1 MTELDPRHHDGDSDA
16 RHDDASADES
26 HLIVVG
32 RAIPPPSEVN
42 DLIVGVT
49 AVLAAVCGLV
59 FGVTIVL
66 GTGVALPGT
75 ALAVG
80 LFSLAVAVRRYFAA
94 AYPDIEG
101 AEPRESP
108 ESPDAAQSPE
118 TIEAESESAEEEA
131 IAEVVPVGR
140 RTLLQ
145 RLLIAG
151 TALFGVGL
159 AAPVTSLGPSPG
171 GDLRSTE
178 WAAGRRL
185 LTGEGE
191 PIRPEDVPVGGVAAT
206 IWPEGAIRVESAA
219 VILLR
224 LSSEPQA
231 PTNLDW
237 VVEDELVAYSKVCT
251 HAGCPV
257 SLFREQ
263 DNALF
268 CPCHQS
274 TFDAARG
281 AVPTFGPTARA
292 LPQLPLGVD
301 EDGFLVALGDFPDQV
316 GPAFG

>member
-1 MTELDPRHHDGDSDA
+1 MTELDPRHHADSQA
-16 RHDDASADES
+16 GDDAAPDETG
-26 HLIVVG
+26 LIVVG
-32 RAIPPPSEVN
+32 RRIPPPSEVN
-42 DLIVGVT
+42 DLIVG
-49 AVLAAVCGLV
+49 AAAVVAGLAGLV

-66 GTGVALPGT
+66 GMGVAIPGT

-101 AEPRESP
+101 AEPREVP
-108 ESPDAAQSPE
+108 EPPDIAKAPGE
-118 TIEAESESAEEEA
+118 IEADDEAAEEESV
-131 IAEVVPVGR
+131 AEVTPVGR

-145 RLLIAG
+145 RLMIGGA
-151 TALFGVGL
+151 ALFGVGL

-171 GDLRSTE
+171 DQLRETE
-178 WAAGRRL
+178 WAEGRRL
-185 LTGEGE
+185 LTGDGE
-191 PIRPEDVPVGGVAAT
+191 PIRPEDVPVGGIAST
-206 IWPEGAIRVESAA
+206 IWPEGAIRVESSA
-219 VILLR
+219 VVLVR

-231 PTNLDW
+231 PTNADW
-237 VVEDELVAYSKVCT
+237 VVDDAVVAYSKICT

-257 SLFREQ
+257 GLFREQ

-281 AVPTFGPTARA
+281 AIPTFGPTARA
-292 LPQLPLGVD
+292 LPQLPMGVD
-301 EDGFLVALGDFPDQV
+301 DDGYLVALGDFTEQA